1 MLSSANTCGKNTKV
15 TDFMVCPMKV
25 TVFHKHSTSNIVRK
39 SRKTSYAIYARVKMH
54 KQMSMAMY
62 NTLLTHGKKKSA
74 KDSSVH
80 GPKNKQTK
88 TENNTVYTFY
98 YTHTM
103 QADDVKQTTN
113 TRNAPQKMKMKIYQ
127 LEISKT

>member
-62 NTLLTHGKKKSA
+62 NTLLTHGKKKKICKGFFRSRT
-74 KDSSVH
+74 K
-80 GPKNKQTK
+80 KQTNK
-88 TENNTVYTFY
+88 NR
-98 YTHTM
+98 
-103 QADDVKQTTN
+103 K
-113 TRNAPQKMKMKIYQ
+113 
-127 LEISKT
+127 

>member
-1 MLSSANTCGKNTKV
+1 MLSSANKCGKSTKV
-15 TDFMVCPMKV
+15 TDFMVCPLKI

-39 SRKTSYAIYARVKMH
+39 SRKTCYAIYARVKLH

-80 GPKNKQTK
+80 GTKNKQQQYRK
-88 TENNTVYTFY
+88 
-98 YTHTM
+98 
-103 QADDVKQTTN
+103 
-113 TRNAPQKMKMKIYQ
+113 
-127 LEISKT
+127 